1 MAGANETLDA
11 GTDSRETFRAWR
23 RRGTAAFGAT
33 LRSASMS
40 EALRAALWSA
50 STAWT
55 SLGRSA
61 AMPAATVAGAEWT
74 ADHADHAERCHR
86 AARTGP
92 PDRQHQIAWLDLLGS
107 TSERGEIAGVNAQ
120 KRDVAAGIAAG
131 QCRFDG
137 ASVWQGDG
145 DFLIALNNM
154 IGGDDRAVSGPDN
167 AAGGKTSPC
176 IDGNCRRS
184 TLFDRVGEIVR

>member
-1 MAGANETLDA
+1 MLTMPNDA
-11 GTDSRETFRAWR
+11 IGPLGPGRPI
-23 RRGTAAFGAT
+23 
-33 LRSASMS
+33 
-40 EALRAALWSA
+40 A
-50 STAWT
+50 STRLPGLTW
-55 SLGRSA
+55 
-61 AMPAATVAGAEWT
+61 
-74 ADHADHAERCHR
+74 
-86 AARTGP
+86 
-92 PDRQHQIAWLDLLGS
+92 LGS
-107 TSERGEIAGVNAQ
+107 TSDRGEIAGVNAQ

-145 DFLIALNNM
+145 DFLVALNDM
-154 IGGDDRAVSGPDN
+154 IGGDDRAVSRPDN